1 MTIKEV
7 SKKSLAHFKS
17 NGYIFTPDEYRDVFC
32 KEAKKAKIVFEDCN
46 KVANLIQKLDK
57 KYQKILANYKITSL
71 SELVIFLINNLNRE
85 DVDKT
90 KEFANELV
98 TYTKRVLQVIDM
110 LPTKAK
116 YIASKHLDFLSP
128 YLTSEEIDRLRNEW
142 LEFMTTYD
150 DSVVKKYK
158 KKCGIKGVDLVEILP
173 EIVKCFEKDDPDFSE
188 LVDSI
193 IFSLTPSY
201 AGFMNDEV
209 AILKKHLKDDP
220 SLITSKN
227 FAEEIKV
234 LTKKRIK
241 KDKEELRK
249 KFVDI
254 DKITETL
261 SRKILNLLKTS
272 NASSEEIKIISKDLM
287 KVDASSDNFE
297 AIREKLVKITISLD
311 KEINKFGDEIKK
323 EHDEITILKKRIE
336 VLENELR
343 EKKKEAK
350 TDELTNM
357 LNKRALNEELKRQ
370 EQFFQRHK
378 RTYSIIFFDIDHFK
392 NVNDTY
398 GHDAG
403 DVILKS
409 VGLLLNRYSRDIDI
423 VGRFGGEEFVII
435 APETDKEGARV
446 FAEKI
451 RKIIAKTKFMYKKT
465 RIDITI
471 SAGVAERIEADSM
484 EDTLKLA
491 DERLYKAK
499 KGGRNRVEA
508 E

>member
-1 MTIKEV
+1 MTIKDI

-17 NGYIFTPDEYRDVFC
+17 NGYIFTPDEYKEVFC
-32 KEAKKAKIVFEDCN
+32 KEAKKANIIFEDCN
-46 KVANLIQKLDK
+46 KVAELIKKLDK
-57 KYQKILANYKITSL
+57 RYQKQLKNYKINSVY
-71 SELVIFLINNLNRE
+71 ELAIFLINNINRE

-116 YIASKHLDFLSP
+116 YIASKHLDFLKP
-128 YLTSEEIDRLRNEW
+128 YLTTEELDKLRNEW
-142 LEFMTTYD
+142 LDFMTTYD
-150 DSVVKKYK
+150 DKIINRYK
-158 KKCGIKGVDLVEILP
+158 QKCGIKGVDLVDILP
-173 EIVKCFEKDDPDFSE
+173 EIVKCFEKDDLDFTE
-188 LVDSI
+188 LVDAI
-193 IFSLTPSY
+193 IFALTPSY

-220 SLITSKN
+220 ALVTSKN
-227 FAEEIKV
+227 FANELKV

-241 KDKEELRK
+241 KDKEELRR

-254 DKITETL
+254 DKITEAL
-261 SRKILNLLKTS
+261 SRKIVNLLKTS
-272 NASSEEIKIISKDLM
+272 DASSEEIKIISKDLL
-287 KVDASSDNFE
+287 KIDKHDDFE
-297 AIREKLVKITISLD
+297 AIREKLITITVSLD
-311 KEINKFGDEIKK
+311 KEINKFSDEVKKEQDEIVV
-323 EHDEITILKKRIE
+323 LKKKIE
-336 VLENELR
+336 SLESKLKEV
-343 EKKKEAK
+343 KKEAK

-357 LNKRALNEELKRQ
+357 LNKRALNEELNKH
-370 EQFFQRHK
+370 EQFYKRHN
-378 RTYSIIFFDIDHFK
+378 RNYSIIFFDIDHFK

-435 APETDKEGARV
+435 APETDKEGAYV

-451 RKIIAKTKFMYKKT
+451 RKIVQKTKFMYKKT
-465 RIDITI
+465 RINITI
-471 SAGVAERIEADSM
+471 SAGVAERKEVESM
-484 EDTLKLA
+484 EATLKLA

-499 KGGRNRVEA
+499 KGGRNRVEF